1 MGGNDSVFITGHRG
15 LVGAALVRA
24 FEKRGYGRLIVRTH
38 DQLDLTDQAAVRAF
52 FAQERP
58 QQVVVAAGKVGGIV
72 ANNTRRAEFIY
83 DNLMIAANVID
94 AAYRNGVAKL
104 LYLGSSCIYPR
115 GCPQPMREEHL
126 LGGPL
131 EGTNEPYAV
140 AKIAAIKLCESY
152 QRQYGCN
159 FISAMPTNLY
169 GPHDNFDLVGSHVLP
184 AMLRKFHEAKIDGH
198 APVTLWGSGTVRREF
213 LHVDDLA
220 AACVFILERVDA
232 GQLPGGLINVGC
244 GADLTIRELAELVQR
259 VVAHQ
264 GEVRW
269 DASKPDGTPRK
280 LLDVSRMQ
288 ALGWQAGIPLA
299 EGIAA
304 TYRWF
309 LEQGEL
315 GRPLRSGH

>member
-1 MGGNDSVFITGHRG
+1 MDGNDGVFISGHRG
-15 LVGAALVRA
+15 LVGSALVRA
-24 FEKRGYGRLIVRTH
+24 CTARGYGRLILRTH
-38 DQLDLTDQAAVRAF
+38 DQLDLTDQGAVRAF

-58 QQVVVAAGKVGGIV
+58 RLVVVAAGKVGGIV

-94 AAYRNGVAKL
+94 AAYRQGVAKL

-126 LGGPL
+126 LSGEL
-131 EGTNEPYAV
+131 EATNEPYAV
-140 AKIAAIKLCESY
+140 AKIAGIKLVENY
-152 QRQYGCN
+152 HRQYGCN
-159 FISAMPTNLY
+159 FLSAMPTNLY
-169 GPHDNFDLVGSHVLP
+169 GENDNFDLTSSHVLP
-184 AMLRKFHEAKIDGH
+184 AMIRKFHEAKINGH
-198 APVTLWGSGTVRREF
+198 APVTLWGSGAVRREF

-220 AACVFILERVDA
+220 DACLFILGRVDA
-232 GQLPGGLINVGC
+232 GQLPGDLINVGC
-244 GADLTIRELAELVQR
+244 GEDLTIRELAVLVQR

-280 LLDVSRMQ
+280 LLDVSRLG
-288 ALGWQAGIPLA
+288 ALGWRAHTKLA
-299 EGIAA
+299 DGIAA

-309 LEQGEL
+309 VAQGER
-315 GRPLRSGH
+315 GALRSGH

>member
-1 MGGNDSVFITGHRG
+1 MDGNESIFITGHRG

-24 FEKRGYGRLIVRTH
+24 FEKRGRGRLILRTH
-38 DQLDLTDQAAVRAF
+38 DQLDLTDQGAVRAF

-72 ANNTRRAEFIY
+72 ANSTYRAEFIY
-83 DNLMIAANVID
+83 DNLMIAANIID
-94 AAYRNGVAKL
+94 AAYRNGVSKL

-131 EGTNEPYAV
+131 EATNEPYAV
-140 AKIAAIKLCESY
+140 AKIAGIKLVENY
-152 QRQYGCN
+152 HRQYGCN

-169 GPHDNFDLVGSHVLP
+169 GTQDNFDLTSSHVLP
-184 AMLRKFHEAKIDGH
+184 AMMRKFHEAKINGH
-198 APVTLWGSGTVRREF
+198 APVTLWGSGAVRREF

-220 AACVFILERVDA
+220 AALIFILGHVEA
-232 GQLPGGLINVGC
+232 GQLPGDLINVGC
-244 GADLTIRELAELVQR
+244 GVDLTIRELAELVQR
-259 VVAHQ
+259 VVGHH

-280 LLDVSRMQ
+280 LLDVSRLQ
-288 ALGWQAGIPLA
+288 ALGWRAGITLA
-299 EGIAA
+299 DGIAA

-309 LEQGEL
+309 IEQGEQ